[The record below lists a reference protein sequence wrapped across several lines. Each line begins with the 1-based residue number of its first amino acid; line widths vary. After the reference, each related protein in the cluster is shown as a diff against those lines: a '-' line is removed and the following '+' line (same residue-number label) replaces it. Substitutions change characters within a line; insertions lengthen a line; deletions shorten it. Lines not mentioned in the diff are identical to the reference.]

1 MARTAIVSDAVERVA
16 RLGCEIAENPLWH
29 EEANKVFF
37 VDIPPGTV
45 YAYNPSE
52 MNCEVNHRTR
62 VTGGFTLQEDGSLLL
77 FQDGR
82 IALLHLDGTLREIA
96 EGKCAGNDRFN
107 DVIADPEGRVFAGA
121 MGGNGR
127 LFRFDTDGAVTEMAD
142 GFGGPNGMGFTPDLR
157 GMYFTDSPARKIYHF
172 DYDRQTGI

>member
-1 MARTAIVSDAVERVA
+1 MPWNGWRVSVA
-16 RLGCEIAENPLWH
+16 KSPRIHSGI

-96 EGKCAGNDRFN
+96 EGKCAFAGNDRFN
-107 DVIADPEGRVFAGA
+107 DVIGQ
-121 MGGNGR
+121 
-127 LFRFDTDGAVTEMAD
+127 
-142 GFGGPNGMGFTPDLR
+142 
-157 GMYFTDSPARKIYHF
+157 S
-172 DYDRQTGI
+172 